1 MPRLA
6 TGEQN
11 TMTSARI
18 VQIEL
23 GTLEGTRPR
32 HAGKNARLDDHGIT
46 IRLPIARVTA
56 DDGSAGFGIARA
68 TREQL
73 SPLIGTTLDAAF
85 DPAEGM
91 ANACLPI
98 EFPLWDLM
106 AKRDG
111 IPVYKLIARDQA
123 TANSPLHVPCYDTSL
138 YFDDLHLESHEA
150 AAALIAGEAMEGW
163 ARGHRHFKI
172 KVGRGAR
179 HMPLESGTE
188 RDILIIRAVR
198 EAVGAAAR
206 LMIDANDGYNLNLT
220 KHVLSETA
228 DCHLHWMEE
237 AFHEDAVLY
246 RDLKGWLVENDLPIL
261 IADGEGEA
269 SSNLLNWA
277 KDGLIDVVQY
287 DIINPGLTRWLE
299 IGRQVDS
306 WQGISAPHGY
316 GTLYGNY
323 ASCHLATAIDGFAF
337 AEWDE
342 AAAPGLITDGYAI
355 VEGEVHVPDAP
366 GFGLD
371 LDEDIFARAVANGF
385 NLTLGH
391 VVRQ

>member
-1 MPRLA
+1 
-6 TGEQN
+6 
-11 TMTSARI
+11 MTSARI
-18 VQIEL
+18 VQIEH
-23 GTLEGTRPR
+23 GTLEGIRPR
-32 HAGKNARLDDHGIT
+32 NAGKNARLDDHGIT

-56 DDGSAGFGIARA
+56 DDGSTGFGIARA

-85 DPAEGM
+85 DPEQGVA
-91 ANACLPI
+91 AASLPI

-106 AKRDG
+106 AKREG
-111 IPVYKLIARDQA
+111 IPVYRLIARDQA
-123 TANSPLHVPCYDTSL
+123 TASEPLRVPCYDTSL

-150 AAALIAGEAMEGW
+150 AAALIAAEAMEGW
-163 ARGHRHFKI
+163 ERGHRHFKL

-179 HMPLESGTE
+179 HMPLEAGTE

-198 EAVGAAAR
+198 EAVGPAAR
-206 LMIDANDGYNLNLT
+206 LMIDANNGYNLNLT

-246 RDLKGWLVENDLPIL
+246 RDLKGWLVEHDLPIL

-269 SSNLLNWA
+269 SSNLMNWA
-277 KDGLIDVVQY
+277 RDGLIDVVQY

-306 WQGISAPHGY
+306 WQGTSAPHGY

-323 ASCHLATAIDGFAF
+323 SSCHLATAIDGYAF

-342 AAAPGLITDGYAI
+342 AAAPGLITDGYRIAD
-355 VEGEVHVPDAP
+355 GEVHVPDAP

-371 LDEDIFARAVANGF
+371 LDEGIFARAVAANGF